1 MLDSRRAAWSF
12 LPMLMTGLLLAVAL
26 QAGAADP
33 LQAAYANTLVST
45 YPDGR
50 TARLWL
56 NADRTYTGQGRR
68 GGRSSGVWEVRGSD
82 LCLRQRRPLPSPMR
96 YCTPIMSGGVG
107 ARWRAKAVTGEPI
120 TVEVVAG
127 R

>member
-1 MLDSRRAAWSF
+1 ML
-12 LPMLMTGLLLAVAL
+12 TGLLFAIAL
-26 QAGAADP
+26 QAGGPDP
-33 LQAAYANTLVST
+33 MQAAYANTVVST

-56 NADRTYTGQGRR
+56 EPDHTYTGQGRR

-82 LCLRQRRPLPSPMR
+82 LCLRQRRPIPSPIR
-96 YCTPIMSGGVG
+96 YCTPVVSGGVG
-107 ARWRAKAVTGEPI
+107 TRWSAKAVTGEPI
-120 TVEVVAG
+120 TVELVAG

>member
-1 MLDSRRAAWSF
+1 MLTLDSGRAAWSF
-12 LPMLMTGLLLAVAL
+12 LPMLLTSLLFAVAL

-68 GGRSSGVWEVRGSD
+68 GGRSSG
-82 LCLRQRRPLPSPMR
+82 RPLPSPMR